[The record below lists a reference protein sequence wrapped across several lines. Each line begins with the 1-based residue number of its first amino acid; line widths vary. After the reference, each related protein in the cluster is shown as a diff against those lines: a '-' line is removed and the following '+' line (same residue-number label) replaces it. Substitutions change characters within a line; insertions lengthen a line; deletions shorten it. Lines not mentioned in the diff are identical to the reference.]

1 MRVSKAQFD
10 MHAYAAVIYLIR
22 FLIQPVSLQDAQ
34 MREDYGESAARM
46 RRSDAR
52 SASATGL
59 GFSFFHMHEYTLI
72 I

>member
-10 MHAYAAVIYLIR
+10 VHAYAAVIYLIR

-34 MREDYGESAARM
+34 MRDDYGESAARM
-46 RRSDAR
+46 RRFDTQPLLQDSD
-52 SASATGL
+52 SL
-59 GFSFFHMHEYTLI
+59 VFLMHKYTLI

>member
-10 MHAYAAVIYLIR
+10 VHAYAAVIYLIR

-34 MREDYGESAARM
+34 MRRDYGESAARM
-46 RRSDAR
+46 RRFDAQPLLQDSD
-52 SASATGL
+52 SL
-59 GFSFFHMHEYTLI
+59 VFLMHKYTLI